1 MIRAKDP
8 SIVFITETWVDE
20 ARLKDIQQQI
30 DFENLFLWKEIIEEV
45 DWRCTGE
52 TPLI

>member
-1 MIRAKDP
+1 MIRAKYP
-8 SIVFITETWVDE
+8 SVVFIIETRVDE